1 MILKSNRFSDQP
13 RELNQLKKGKN
24 MIITL
29 SNEEITEL
37 VLTKLKAMN
46 LAGSVE
52 FQAKKGGKVE
62 AIIDT
67 TMQQRV
73 EQSDVNEE
81 SAEPVSEDTSA
92 EALLDKFKTPAGVK

>member
-1 MILKSNRFSDQP
+1 
-13 RELNQLKKGKN
+13 

-67 TMQQRV
+67 TMQQ
-73 EQSDVNEE
+73 SDVNEE
-81 SAEPVSEDTSA
+81 AAEPAVENMNA
-92 EALLDKFKTPAGVK
+92 EALLDKFATPAGVK